1 MVWLCQA
8 GAPSSQV
15 VSYYDHAIGFVDNTM
30 TRKICSVQDANE
42 LCVETR
48 ISSKESSVEAVV
60 ITVVAHDQGWSDF
73 SHLHGLYNGNCNIEA
88 GIVRS
93 NGDVPVFTS
102 QLLALRHADYRDQ
115 VYICTLRKS
124 HPLVERL
131 QDGDRICVF
140 ARSWYQE
147 WRITVM
153 KGSIC
158 VAYDKPELGL
168 RPDALED
175 LFLKDGVSNT
185 RNKFRA
191 EPFPRVLQAL
201 TLPLSV
207 EDLQASSDGRPSPLG
222 RMIVRSVARP
232 TSNQVFPI
240 ELVSTNY
247 AATLS
252 CIIKTGH
259 TVFYNLH

>member
-42 LCVETR
+42 LCVEKR
-48 ISSKESSVEAVV
+48 ISTKESSIEAVV

-73 SHLHGLYNGNCNIEA
+73 RHLHGQYNGNCNIEA
-88 GIVRS
+88 GILRS
-93 NGDVPVFTS
+93 NGDVPVFSS
-102 QLLALRHADYRDQ
+102 QLFTLRHADYRDQ
-115 VYICTLRKS
+115 VYICTLRKA
-124 HPLVERL
+124 HPLIERL
-131 QDGDRICVF
+131 RDGDRICVF
-140 ARSWYQE
+140 ARSRYQE
-147 WRITVM
+147 WRISVM

-158 VAYDKPELGL
+158 VAYDKPDLGL
-168 RPDALED
+168 RSDAVED

-191 EPFPRVLQAL
+191 EPFPHVLQAL
-201 TLPLSV
+201 TLPSRV
-207 EDLQASSDGRPSPLG
+207 QVFQQNSDGRRFPLAQ
-222 RMIVRSVARP
+222 MIVRSVARP

-240 ELVSTNY
+240 EPVSTNY

-252 CIIKTGH
+252 WLINASH
-259 TVFYNLH
+259 TILYDLH